1 MNKMG
6 FEEEMLGPLLL
17 DMLCLV
23 VAFRWLPLSH
33 FQPEDEA
40 NADDNRAE
48 TKIKSK
54 FFKAL

>member
-1 MNKMG
+1 MG
-6 FEEEMLGPLLL
+6 FEEEMLGPLPL

-33 FQPEDEA
+33 FQAEDEA
-40 NADDNRAE
+40 NAADNRAE
-48 TKIKSK
+48 TKIKYK

>member
-33 FQPEDEA
+33 FQAEDEA
-40 NADDNRAE
+40 NAGDNRAE
-48 TKIKSK
+48 TKIKYK

>member
-6 FEEEMLGPLLL
+6 FEEEMLGPLPL

-33 FQPEDEA
+33 IQAEDEA
-40 NADDNRAE
+40 NAADNRAE
-48 TKIKSK
+48 TKIKYK

>member
-6 FEEEMLGPLLL
+6 FEEEMLGPLPL
-17 DMLCLV
+17 DKLCLV

-33 FQPEDEA
+33 FQAEDEA
-40 NADDNRAE
+40 NAADNRAE
-48 TKIKSK
+48 TKIKYK

>member
-1 MNKMG
+1 MG
-6 FEEEMLGPLLL
+6 FEEEMLGLLPL
-17 DMLCLV
+17 DVLCLV

-54 FFKAL
+54 LFKALKSH